1 MHLNSSNV
9 FTMPH
14 FNGLVKAFKI
24 AYPDKTHALA
34 QSEVT
39 VYYNEIKK
47 INVEIL
53 VGNKVAE

>member
-1 MHLNSSNV
+1 
-9 FTMPH
+9 MPH

-24 AYPDKTHALA
+24 AYPDKTQALA